1 MNFYLYIHKQI
12 NLAAGFVYCK
22 EEKSGTN
29 IFLIPHGID
38 HVPLMPT
45 CYPQGR
51 GKDHLYESPY
61 MVCLGF
67 PLNSSKMTSHGK
79 VEQQKL
85 FLCKVFKDEE
95 VSLQDVLGSSEFL
108 ITMLNGGVRAVKLAY
123 SRAHLKVMKMQN
135 KNSQVR

>member
-1 MNFYLYIHKQI
+1 
-12 NLAAGFVYCK
+12 
-22 EEKSGTN
+22 
-29 IFLIPHGID
+29 
-38 HVPLMPT
+38 
-45 CYPQGR
+45 
-51 GKDHLYESPY
+51 

-95 VSLQDVLGSSEFL
+95 VSLQDVFGSSEFV
-108 ITMLNGGVRAVKLAY
+108 ITMINGGVRAAKLAY